1 MKNPGITHS
10 QYLKDEDIKKLHKKA
25 QTESLD
31 AKIELAALEVEDGHD
46 VEKNLAFLDDMAE
59 KENILALMDLYFIF
73 QSSDEDE
80 EKSLSY
86 IEKAASL
93 GSPWAMEGLAIRAM
107 IKRISSDEKD
117 LTEEHFLEEEKW
129 RLAAYEASKTPKNDL
144 APSGVVLNMEEL
156 AALYENKNP
165 ENPLFN
171 PEKAAEWK
179 AKAKEAEKTI
189 TR

>member
-1 MKNPGITHS
+1 MKNPGINHS
-10 QYLKDEDIKKLHKKA
+10 QYLKDEDIKKLHKKD
-25 QTESLD
+25 QTVSLD

-46 VEKNLAFLDDMAE
+46 VEKNLAFLEDMAE

-73 QSSDEDE
+73 QSSYEDE

-129 RLAAYEASKTPKNDL
+129 RLAAYEASKTEKNDL
-144 APSGVVLNMEEL
+144 APFAVILNMEEL

-189 TR
+189 TI